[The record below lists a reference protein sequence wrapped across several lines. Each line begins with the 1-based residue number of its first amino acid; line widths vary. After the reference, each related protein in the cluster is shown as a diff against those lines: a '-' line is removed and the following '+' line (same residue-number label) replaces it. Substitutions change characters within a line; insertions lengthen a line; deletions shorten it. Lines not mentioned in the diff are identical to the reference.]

1 MLSASGLLSMPHWAS
16 DPRCERPYHRPGRYP
31 AQTEGAIA
39 HTIAGDSIPCE
50 RRLGDLATRRL
61 GDFGDSANWR
71 LGDSETEPAGSRASP
86 RARRSRRGVPP
97 SRPSPTAKDSPQPPS
112 RRAGRRRRLGRRC
125 LGAGPV
131 DRRRGHQH
139 YRYGWVG
146 GKRRTRRRPSCR
158 FRSRLGCLSN
168 ALAPALAHLHQHYW
182 YRYVQTP
189 ADSRSSI
196 GPPLAPGSA
205 ASARRPAPIALVRWR
220 RRRVEVGPG
229 KP

>member
-1 MLSASGLLSMPHWAS
+1 MPDRAS
-16 DPRCERPYHRPGRYP
+16 DLRCERPHHRPGRYP
-31 AQTEGAIA
+31 AQTDGAIA
-39 HTIAGDSIPCE
+39 HTIAGESIPCE
-50 RRLGDLATRRL
+50 LRLGDSATRRLGDLAT
-61 GDFGDSANWR
+61 
-71 LGDSETEPAGSRASP
+71 EPAGSGLPIGQDAPVVACRRVGHPLLRRVRRNRHRGGPAGGG
-86 RARRSRRGVPP
+86 ARG
-97 SRPSPTAKDSPQPPS
+97 
-112 RRAGRRRRLGRRC
+112 
-125 LGAGPV
+125 GAAWAPGPV

-158 FRSRLGCLSN
+158 FRSRLGCLSS

-189 ADSRSSI
+189 ADSRSSML
-196 GPPLAPGSA
+196 PPPAPGSA

-220 RRRVEVGPG
+220 RPGVEVGPG